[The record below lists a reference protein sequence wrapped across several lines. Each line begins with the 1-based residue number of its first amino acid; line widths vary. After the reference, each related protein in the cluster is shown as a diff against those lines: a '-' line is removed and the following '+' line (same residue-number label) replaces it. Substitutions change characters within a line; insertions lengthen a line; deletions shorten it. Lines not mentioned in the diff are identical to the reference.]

1 MKFVQKAAPYI
12 LVMNAVLFLG
22 AFIFDG
28 DYEFHFLFNLVVPVI
43 CAYTAWEVEQKKARD
58 AAQK

>member
-1 MKFVQKAAPYI
+1 MKFFQKAVFYV

-28 DYEFHFLFNLVVPVI
+28 DYEFHFLFNLIVPVL
-43 CAYTAWEVEQKKARD
+43 CAFAAWETEQKQAKK